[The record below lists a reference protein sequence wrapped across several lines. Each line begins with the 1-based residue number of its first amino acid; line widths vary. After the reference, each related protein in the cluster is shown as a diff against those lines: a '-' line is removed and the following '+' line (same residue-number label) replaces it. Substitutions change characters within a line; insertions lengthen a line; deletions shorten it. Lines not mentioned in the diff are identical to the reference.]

1 MDTVTTWSPSGR
13 LTLIGVDFPV
23 GTPSTV
29 TSAPVGNDVIFSAPL
44 AADIGTINQ
53 ARTDARQMHCQNKR
67 FIDFAP
73 FDFFGY
79 E

>member
-1 MDTVTTWSPSGR
+1 
-13 LTLIGVDFPV
+13 
-23 GTPSTV
+23 
-29 TSAPVGNDVIFSAPL
+29 VIFSAPL